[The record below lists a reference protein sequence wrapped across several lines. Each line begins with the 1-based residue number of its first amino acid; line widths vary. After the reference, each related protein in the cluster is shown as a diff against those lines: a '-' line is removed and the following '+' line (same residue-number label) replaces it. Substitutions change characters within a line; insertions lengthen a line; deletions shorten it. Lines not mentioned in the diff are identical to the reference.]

1 MKIEKLLL
9 MLFSGALP
17 WPADTASPSLPRGH
31 MHPKPALSI
40 SKDVLRQWTWQGTKG
55 EGAKKESHCH
65 SRVLNPN
72 PKPSLNPKAKHFKM
86 LLQ

>member
-1 MKIEKLLL
+1 

-17 WPADTASPSLPRGH
+17 WPVDTASPSLPRGH

-55 EGAKKESHCH
+55 EGAKKERKRDRGRLKPLPL
-65 SRVLNPN
+65 SRT
-72 PKPSLNPKAKHFKM
+72 KSESKTESESKGKAF
-86 LLQ
+86 